1 MTVELVYD
9 EVGERVEGQVPLVI
23 LHGLLG
29 QGRNWGSLSRRFGQ
43 GRRVL
48 AVDLR
53 NHGRSPWTDEHDYPL
68 MAGDL
73 AHLIDSKL
81 GGKAD
86 VIGHSMGGKA
96 AMVLAL
102 TRPELVRRLLVLD
115 VAPVA
120 YTHGDFI
127 RYIEAMQAAD
137 LQTDRRSDIGD
148 ALMAAAPEEAI
159 RAFLLSN
166 LARGPEGFFWQPNLE
181 ALRLNIGSILGWPAA
196 ALDGARYEGPTL
208 FLSGGSSSYVR
219 DAAHPAIRALFP
231 AAQFHAIAGAG
242 HWVHAENPGEFI
254 AHANGFFAG

>member
-9 EVGERVEGQVPLVI
+9 ETGEQAEGQVPLVI

-53 NHGRSPWTDEHDYPL
+53 NHGRSPWTDEHDYQL
-68 MAGDL
+68 MAADL
-73 AHLIDSKL
+73 ARLIETKL

-86 VIGHSMGGKA
+86 VLGHSMGGKA
-96 AMVLAL
+96 SMVLAL

-120 YTHGDFI
+120 YNHGDFI
-127 RYIEAMQAAD
+127 RYIEAMQAAN
-137 LQTDRRSDIGD
+137 LETERRSDIGD
-148 ALMAAAPEEAI
+148 ALMEAAPEEAI

-166 LARGPEGFFWQPNLE
+166 LARGPEGFSWQPNLE
-181 ALRLNIGSILGWPAA
+181 ALRTNMASILDWPAG
-196 ALDGARYEGPTL
+196 ALAGKQYQGPAF
-208 FLSGGSSSYVR
+208 FLSGARSSYVKE
-219 DAAHPAIRALFP
+219 ASHPAIRALFP
-231 AAQFHAIAGAG
+231 AARFHAIEGAG
-242 HWVHAENPGEFI
+242 HWVHADNPGEFV
-254 AHANGFFAG
+254 AQATGFFAG

>member
-9 EVGERVEGQVPLVI
+9 ETGEPAEGQVPLVI

-53 NHGRSPWTDEHDYPL
+53 NHGRSPWTDEHDYLL
-68 MAGDL
+68 MAADL
-73 AHLIDSKL
+73 AHMIDSKL

-120 YTHGDFI
+120 YNHGDFI

-137 LQTDRRSDIGD
+137 LQTDRRGDIGD

-166 LARGPEGFFWQPNLE
+166 LARGPEGFSWQPNLE
-181 ALRLNIGSILGWPAA
+181 ALRTNMASILGWPADELA
-196 ALDGARYEGPTL
+196 GNRYEGPAF
-208 FLSGGSSSYVR
+208 FLSGARSSYVKE
-219 DAAHPAIRALFP
+219 ASHPAIRALFP
-231 AAQFHAIAGAG
+231 AARFHAIEGAG
-242 HWVHAENPGEFI
+242 HWVHAEKPGEFV
-254 AHANGFFAG
+254 AQANGFFAD